1 MLGYPLGQC
10 DMPPM
15 DGIERTE
22 IENDVFHDS
31 IGLAEKVAHDAF
43 DLRHGRVQHVVDDDV
58 VEFGR
63 LGQFELRFGD
73 PFGDHFGSIGA
84 AELSRRSSSSI
95 DGGMMKTEQ
104 ASAPK
109 MRLRLIPPST
119 STSNRMVC
127 PFPQMRSSSL
137 RSVP

>member
-43 DLRHGRVQHVVDDDV
+43 DLRHGRVQHVVDETWSNSGALV
-58 VEFGR
+58 SSNSALATR
-63 LGQFELRFGD
+63 LAIT
-73 PFGDHFGSIGA
+73 SGA
-84 AELSRRSSSSI
+84 SVPRSSSRRSSSSI

-109 MRLRLIPPST
+109 M
-119 STSNRMVC
+119 V
-127 PFPQMRSSSL
+127 
-137 RSVP
+137 